1 MRCGCIFCHKK
12 HLPYLVLIWY
22 LWIFLHY
29 GGPMFGFQWKKN
41 KRKILAKSFGPW
53 LLLLIFPCIWS
64 DIRFTSFGDII
75 WISEYCSSILLFPRC
90 MDWTE
95 IGKKATSNHLTWLW
109 IRLRYLRLLRTVNT
123 PFMSSK
129 PRILGHSFLTLT
141 IDYDETLATQLTRP
155 ACMFLLG
162 FPGPHLAHLH
172 CSYSWCMLP
181 KKYFME

>member
-1 MRCGCIFCHKK
+1 MRCCCIFCHKK

-141 IDYDETLATQLTRP
+141 IDYDETLATQLSRP

-162 FPGPHLAHLH
+162 FP
-172 CSYSWCMLP
+172 MLRTAS
-181 KKYFME
+181 FA